1 MASFIGIDLGTTYS
15 SVSYL
20 DDTGRP
26 QMISNIDRGQNLTPS
41 CIEVNGDD
49 ITVGEIARR
58 GYDWNKK
65 VIARFKRDMGTSV
78 KYKKVEKEFTPT
90 QCSTFV
96 LKKLLQD
103 AKDTIGK
110 VGEAVVTIPANF
122 TNEARVETLKAA
134 KQAKLKVKNIVNE
147 PTAAALYYVFKNGGA
162 LNGNFAVYDLGGGT
176 FDISIIQVANKDDII
191 VLASEGIKKL
201 GGDDFDAALQIIVQK
216 KYKDATGEDLD
227 IKKVYTKTD
236 AEEDKKALSKR
247 EKVNVRV
254 GRTKTNIELTRA
266 EFEEEI
272 ESLIAQTKM
281 SCEIAIEEAG
291 LKLKDIT
298 DVLLVGGSTRVPC
311 VKESVKKIFKK
322 EPETTVNV
330 DEAVCLGA
338 SLFSAIKGDPEDLTP
353 VQKASIKKLTVSDV
367 AVGCF
372 GTIAYRGGTHEPFN
386 SVLILKNE
394 KIPCEVTERYTTM
407 YDDQTNVDCR
417 ITQSNIPTEDPD
429 EVNVIWDGDLTL
441 PSGRRRGQKIDITYA
456 YDENGTMHAS
466 FVDVA
471 TGKETYTKLSDI
483 SPTVDD
489 DDLDRFNV
497 D

>member
-26 QMISNIDRGQNLTPS
+26 QVIRNAEGQNLTPS
-41 CIEVNGDD
+41 CIEINGYE
-49 ITVGEIARR
+49 ITVGEIARK
-58 GYDWNKK
+58 GLGWNDK
-65 VIARFKRDMGTSV
+65 VLARFKRDMGTSV
-78 KYKKVEKEFTPT
+78 KYKVGEKEFTPT
-90 QCSTFV
+90 ECSTFV

-134 KQAKLKVKNIVNE
+134 KQAKLKVKHIVNE
-147 PTAAALYYVFKNGGA
+147 PTAAALYYVFKNGGT

-176 FDISIIQVANKDDII
+176 FDISIIQVANKNDII

-227 IKKVYTKTD
+227 IQKGYTKTD
-236 AEEDKKALSKR
+236 AEEDKKSLSKR

-254 GRTKTNIELTRA
+254 ERTNIELTRD
-266 EFEEEI
+266 EFEKEI
-272 ESLIAQTKM
+272 ESLLAQTEM

-322 EPETTVNV
+322 EPVTTVNV

-372 GTIAYRGGTHEPFN
+372 GTIAYRGGTHKPFN
-386 SVLILKNE
+386 SVLILKNA
-394 KIPCEVTERYTTM
+394 KIPCAVTERYTTM
-407 YDDQTNVDCR
+407 YNNQTNVLCR
-417 ITQSNIPTEDPD
+417 ITQSNTPTEDLD
-429 EVNVIWDGDLTL
+429 EWVNVIWDGNLTL
-441 PSGRRRGQKIDITYA
+441 PSGRRKGQKIDITYA

-471 TGKETYTKLSDI
+471 TGKETYTTLSDI
-483 SPTVDD
+483 SPTDD
-489 DDLDRFNV
+489 DEDPDRFTV

>member
-26 QMISNIDRGQNLTPS
+26 QIIRNAEGHNLTPS

-49 ITVGEIARR
+49 ITVGETARR
-58 GYDWNKK
+58 GLGWNDK
-65 VIARFKRDMGTSV
+65 VLARFKRDMGTST
-78 KYKKVEKEFTPT
+78 KYKVGEKEFTPT

-96 LKKLLQD
+96 LIKLLQD
-103 AKDTIGK
+103 AKDTIGE

-122 TNEARVETLKAA
+122 SQNERVETLTAA
-134 KQAKLKVKNIVNE
+134 KLAGLKVKRIVNE
-147 PTAAALYYVFKNGGA
+147 PTAAALYYVFKNRGE

-176 FDISIIQVANKDDII
+176 FDISIIQVVNKNDII
-191 VLASEGIKKL
+191 VLASEGLKKL

-227 IKKVYTKTD
+227 IQKGYTKTD
-236 AEEDKKALSKR
+236 AEEDKKSLSKR
-247 EKVNVRV
+247 ERVNVRV
-254 GRTKTNIELTRA
+254 EKTNIELTRD
-266 EFEEEI
+266 EFEKEI
-272 ESLIAQTKM
+272 EPLLAQAEM
-281 SCEIAIEEAG
+281 SCEIAIEAAG
-291 LKLKDIT
+291 LQLKDIT

-311 VKESVKKIFKK
+311 VTESVKKIFKK
-322 EPETTVNV
+322 EPVTTVNV

-338 SLFSAIKGDPEDLTP
+338 SLFAAIKGDPEDLTP

-372 GTIAYRGGTHEPFN
+372 GTFAYRGGTHEEYN

-394 KIPCEVTERYTTM
+394 KIPCAVTERYTTM
-407 YDDQTNVDCR
+407 YDNQTTVDCR
-417 ITQSNIPTEDPD
+417 ITQSDTPTDNPQWVNI
-429 EVNVIWDGDLTL
+429 IWEGDLSL
-441 PSGRRRGQKIDITYA
+441 PSGRRRGQKIDVTYA

-471 TGKETYTKLSDI
+471 TGKETYTTLSDI
-483 SPTVDD
+483 SPIDD
-489 DDLDRFNV
+489 DDNPSRFNV